1 MSFDTSELAGFVAY
15 LPEHW
20 KNNSL
25 FGAYAAIGRF
35 NLCRAYDIAKL
46 VERPLRTL
54 QPRRPPSTTHL
65 LEFMSWVR
73 RLEVAT
79 DEIEHPLLRR
89 VIAKARQDEEDVPS
103 EWRRPQ
109 VFWCPECMKL
119 DQHKAIHQHRAL
131 WFCPEHQV
139 RLEQFCGYCGQH
151 NGYRLF
157 FDREAMRCGA
167 CKCRLDGVDD
177 GTTSQ
182 PPAPRV
188 TSLEVGLTCQVAERI
203 WVAGLPWSAG
213 PPRPLGIS
221 PQDVRIHAAERMRA
235 AEPSPQSQVLSQ
247 YFRFLPPR
255 QVAKATVRSHDEAI
269 SRIAVHARSLARRF
283 GHACMQDMH
292 DGAGK
297 HALPCPCRMGFLQ
310 WVSRTR
316 TTQVETAPWSADVN
330 LLAYEG
336 SHLGLCLSVSC
347 LAHVQA
353 KLKGK
358 TSADDM
364 TLAFWI
370 LPSETNSPSPRKE
383 EVPDTSAFV
392 SHTFQWSAVRCTHVS
407 GQVTRLGET
416 LSALGG
422 QSLPH
427 AEGDAI
433 ADASWI
439 MNQVTA
445 AAGG

>member
-1 MSFDTSELAGFVAY
+1 MSSDASEPVGFVAY

-20 KNNSL
+20 ENNSL

-89 VIAKARQDEEDVPS
+89 VVSKARQDEEEVPS

-151 NGYRLF
+151 NGYRIF
-157 FDREAMRCGA
+157 FDREPLRCHG
-167 CKCRLDGVDD
+167 CGCRLDGVDD
-177 GTTSQ
+177 GTCSRIAV
-182 PPAPRV
+182 PGVVRY
-188 TSLEVGLTCQVAERI
+188 EDELTCRVAERVWI
-203 WVAGLPWSAG
+203 AGLPWSSG
-213 PPRPLGIS
+213 LPRPLGIS
-221 PQDVRIHAAERMRA
+221 PHDVRIYVAERMRKVD
-235 AEPSPQSQVLSQ
+235 PSPQSRVLSQ
-247 YFRFLPPR
+247 YFRFRPQQ
-255 QVAKATVRSHDEAI
+255 QVTNFPVRSRNEAI
-269 SRIAVHARSLARRF
+269 SRIAAQAHSLARRS
-283 GHACMQDMH
+283 GHACMQDTH
-292 DGAGK
+292 EGLGE
-297 HALPCPCRMGFLQ
+297 HSLPCPCRMGFSL

-316 TTQVETAPWSADVN
+316 TRQVETAPWSDDVN

-336 SHLGLCLSVSC
+336 SHLGLCLSVSWM
-347 LAHVQA
+347 AHAQA
-353 KLKGK
+353 QLMGK
-358 TSADDM
+358 TSANGM
-364 TLAFWI
+364 MLAFWN
-370 LPSETNSPSPRKE
+370 LPAEVRSPSLRKE
-383 EVPDTSAFV
+383 EIPDTCAFA
-392 SHTFQWSAVRCTHVS
+392 SHTFQWSAVRCSYVG
-407 GQVTRLGET
+407 GQVTRLGEA
-416 LSALGG
+416 LSALEDRT
-422 QSLPH
+422 LRH
-427 AEGDAI
+427 VEGDAI

-439 MNQVTA
+439 MNQITA
-445 AAGG
+445 ADRR

>member
-1 MSFDTSELAGFVAY
+1 MSSDASEPVGFVAD

-20 KNNSL
+20 DKNSL

-46 VERPLRTL
+46 LERPLRAF
-54 QPRRPPSTTHL
+54 QPRHPPSTTHL
-65 LEFMSWVR
+65 FEFMSWVG

-79 DEIEHPLLRR
+79 DDITHPLLRR
-89 VIAKARQDEEDVPS
+89 VIAKTRQDLKEVPLG
-103 EWRRPQ
+103 WHRTH

-131 WFCPEHQV
+131 WFCPEHQI
-139 RLEQFCGYCGQH
+139 RLEQFCGHCGQH

-157 FDREAMRCGA
+157 FDREPLRCRG
-167 CKCRLDGVDD
+167 CRCRLDGVDD
-177 GTTSQ
+177 GITSQ
-182 PPAPRV
+182 PPAPKA

-221 PQDVRIHAAERMRA
+221 PHDVRIHAAERMRA
-235 AEPSPQSQVLSQ
+235 AEPSPQSRVLSQ
-247 YFRFLPPR
+247 YIHFLPPR
-255 QVAKATVRSHDEAI
+255 QVTNFPVRSREEAI
-269 SRIAVHARSLARRF
+269 SRIAAHARSLARRF
-283 GHACMQDMH
+283 GHACMKNMH
-292 DGAGK
+292 DGAGT
-297 HALPCPCRMGFLQ
+297 HALPCPCHMGFLL

-316 TTQVETAPWSADVN
+316 TRQVETAPWSGDVN

-336 SHLGLCLSVSC
+336 SHLGLCLSVSW
-347 LAHVQA
+347 LAHAQA
-353 KLKGK
+353 QLMGK
-358 TSADDM
+358 TSANDM
-364 TLAFWI
+364 TLAFWS

-383 EVPDTSAFV
+383 EIPDTSAFV
-392 SHTFQWSAVRCTHVS
+392 SHTFQWSAVRCSHVS

-422 QSLPH
+422 RSLPH
-427 AEGDAI
+427 ADGDAI

-439 MNQVTA
+439 MNQITA